1 METDT
6 PPAPSPFLE
15 MGLKQE
21 IVAALEKNG
30 YKAPTEIQAQAIPE
44 VLNGRDVI
52 ALAKTGS
59 GKTAACAI
67 PLCDQADIAIPHVQ
81 GLVIVPTRELALQY
95 AVEAQKIGG
104 LRGVKTFAM
113 YGGEDASI
121 QRAKLQAGVHL
132 LVSTPGRLID
142 FIYSRSIDL
151 THVKTL
157 VLDEADEMLSM
168 GFIDDLDFIMGCL
181 VQKHQTCLFS
191 ATMPAP
197 IQKIAKQFMHDP
209 VTIKP
214 ADAPPPKI
222 DRKFVFLEHGD
233 RDHELI
239 HLLEEMN
246 PKQAMIF
253 CHSRIQVEKVCHA
266 LKKRFHQ
273 VDYLH
278 AGLTQD
284 IRSII
289 TNKFRSGKVRFLVAT
304 DVAAR
309 GLDFSNV
316 THVFIYE
323 LSDDPDVFV
332 HRSGRT
338 GRIGREGTVVTL
350 VTKREL
356 WILKKIMH
364 QLQEEP
370 EWIGEPPPLHPHVP
384 KHPRRPLKR
393 RR

>member
-1 METDT
+1 MDT
-6 PPAPSPFLE
+6 ELTFATL
-15 MGLKQE
+15 GLKPE
-21 IVAALEKNG
+21 IATALERNG

-44 VLNGRDVI
+44 VLKGRDVI

-67 PLCDQADIAIPHVQ
+67 PLCDQVDLGNPNVQ

-104 LRGVKTFAM
+104 LRGVKSFAM

-121 QRAKLQAGVHL
+121 QRAKLQAGVHI

-142 FIYSRSIDL
+142 FIYQRAIDL
-151 THVKTL
+151 SHVTCL

-168 GFIDDLDFIMGCL
+168 GFIDDLNFIMDCL
-181 VQKHQTCLFS
+181 MQKHQTCLFS
-191 ATMPAP
+191 ATMPDP
-197 IQKIAKQFMHDP
+197 IQKIAKQFMRDP

-214 ADAPPPKI
+214 AEAPPPNI
-222 DRKFVFLEHGD
+222 DRRFVYLEHSERD
-233 RDHELI
+233 RKLVDLVK
-239 HLLEEMN
+239 EMN
-246 PKQAMIF
+246 PRQAMIF

-266 LKKRFHQ
+266 LKKELNN

-278 AGLTQD
+278 AGLSQD
-284 IRSII
+284 VRTII
-289 TNKFRSGKVRFLVAT
+289 TNKFRSGKVRYLVAT

-323 LSDDPDVFV
+323 LSDDPDVYI

-338 GRIGREGTVVTL
+338 GRIGREGTAVTL

-364 QLQEEP
+364 QLNEEAN
-370 EWIGEPPPLHPHVP
+370 WIGEPPPAGHHEP
-384 KHPRRPLKR
+384 KHPRRPFR
-393 RR
+393 RRK